1 MPLLMELID
10 KKEINND
17 VCGFIYVDSNIA
29 ADDLAARIAS
39 SSWAGVDI
47 EGSSLH
53 SFNDNVSL
61 IQICIEDGIFIVDP
75 FCGIDVTAV
84 IDALSETDIIF
95 HGGDYDLRMLLADFG
110 FRPKRRVYDTMIGAE
125 LLGFEG
131 IGLAAVIK
139 ELFGIEISKT
149 GQKSNWTIRPL
160 SDSQLEYASTDVLY
174 LKRLRDELTA
184 RLEVLGREDWWRQCC
199 ERLVERS
206 GENKNDPDKEPW
218 RVKGARDLDPSQLRY
233 LQALWNWRNDVARE
247 LNRPVFKI
255 TGNDVLLNMAI
266 WLDANPGKNPKKFS
280 SFPKMCRGRHYDSM
294 LEHIKAAKK
303 LEKSKWPSHII
314 KRQKYWVEVDK
325 ELLEQIKD
333 CVNTKAEQ
341 LGLKPQLLVTR
352 ARLEAI
358 ARSMPKTT
366 SQLAAIADLM
376 EWQKEL
382 VAEDMLGVL
391 AKFQNIEPD
400 I

>member
-1 MPLLMELID
+1 MELTE
-10 KKEINND
+10 KNKNNRD
-17 VCGFIYVDSNIA
+17 ACGFVYVDSDSAI
-29 ADDLAARIAS
+29 DDLTARIGA

-53 SFNDNVSL
+53 SFNDSVSL
-61 IQICIEDGIFIVDP
+61 IQICIEDGIYIVDP
-75 FCGIDVTAV
+75 FCGIDVKALV
-84 IDALSETDIIF
+84 DALSETDIIF

-110 FRPKRRVYDTMIGAE
+110 FRPQRRIFDTMIGAE

-131 IGLAAVIK
+131 IGLAAVLK

-149 GQKSNWTIRPL
+149 GQKSNWTVRPL
-160 SDSQLEYASTDVLY
+160 SASQLEYASIDVLH
-174 LKRLRDELTA
+174 LKRMRDEIMR
-184 RLEVLGREDWWRQCC
+184 RLELLGREDWWRQCC
-199 ERLVERS
+199 ERLIDRS

-218 RVKGARDLDPSQLRY
+218 RIKGSRELDPSQLRY
-233 LQALWNWRNDVARE
+233 LWALWNWRNDIARD
-247 LNRPVFKI
+247 LNRPVFKV
-255 TGNDVLLNMAI
+255 TGNEVLLNMAI

-280 SFPKMCRGRHYDSM
+280 AFPKMCRGRYYDSM
-294 LEHIKAAKK
+294 LEHIKIAKK

-314 KRQKYWVEVDK
+314 KRLKFWVEPDRD
-325 ELLEQIKD
+325 LLEQIKD
-333 CVNTKAEQ
+333 CVNAKAET

-352 ARLEAI
+352 AKLEAI

-376 EWQKEL
+376 DWQKEL
-382 VAEDMLGVL
+382 VAEDMLGVI
-391 AKFQNIEPD
+391 AKFQNIESE